1 MPAYSI
7 MHHLKVLSS
16 ENPTLNPPHFH
27 LCVPNTQK
35 CFKTSTRQAAAV
47 SEQNRVLARPLADG
61 FAPFRCGTGTRLIPR
76 HPASIKNWNQDGLK
90 MWPCQTTQNCSCLVP
105 SLTATPSQTSVNLVT
120 LQECVQ

>member
-35 CFKTSTRQAAAV
+35 CFKTSTRKAAAV

-76 HPASIKNWNQDGLK
+76 QPAHSQAPGFNQKLEPGWPENVAMSDYTELQLLSAKFDSHSISDI
-90 MWPCQTTQNCSCLVP
+90 C
-105 SLTATPSQTSVNLVT
+105 
-120 LQECVQ
+120 